1 MYINFWYPIA
11 QSEDVVTYETLQ
23 TQVLGQKL
31 VAFRDSEGAAH
42 VLSDVCIHRGGALGK
57 GWVRDD
63 SVVCPYHGWQ
73 FGGDG
78 KCNKIPT
85 LDVKSIPGR
94 ARVDSY
100 PVEEKYGIVFAF
112 LGDVSE
118 EERPPL
124 REIEEWGVEGWRANK
139 LVVFEINA
147 YYERS
152 IENGLDPS
160 HNEFVHPA
168 QGSPSM
174 QQNFRQ
180 KPLEMMDSD
189 WGSEFLVRFDNKI
202 TEQRLLKDET
212 QAVPTVEAGSGYLGP
227 NQMITWISFSETQRF
242 TQYFFEA
249 PVDDCHTRIF
259 FVNMRNFMLEPEN
272 DGRLVKANLNLAQED
287 IDILETLDPVGT
299 PNSTTEELLV
309 PSDAAVVNYRKHLKQ
324 WRDKGWCI
332 DLETMR
338 EQRHNRAFAIPSP
351 ARHQSKSWVL
361 NPIPLLSPTKKKSKA
376 AVSSIC

>member
-1 MYINFWYPIA
+1 MFINFWYPIA
-11 QSEDVVTYETLQ
+11 SSEDVVTYEPFQ
-23 TQVLGQKL
+23 TRVLGQKL
-31 VAFRDSEGAAH
+31 VAFRDSDGKAR
-42 VLSDVCIHRGGALGK
+42 VLSDVCIHRGSSLGK
-57 GWVRDD
+57 GWVREN

-85 LDVKSIPGR
+85 LDVKKIPGR

-112 LGDVSE
+112 LGDLPA

-124 REIEEWGVEGWRANK
+124 HEIEEFDKEGWRANK
-139 LVVFEINA
+139 LVTFEINA
-147 YYERS
+147 YYQRS

-168 QGSPSM
+168 QGSPGM
-174 QQNFRQ
+174 QQDFRQ
-180 KPLEMMDSD
+180 KPLDMQDSD
-189 WGSEFLVRFDNKI
+189 WGSEFLVTFDNKM
-202 TEQRLLKDET
+202 TEQRALTDEA
-212 QAVPTVEAGSGYLGP
+212 QHVPEVTAGSGYVAP

-249 PVDDCHTRIF
+249 PIDDSHTRIF

-272 DGRLVKANLNLAQED
+272 DGRLVKVNLNIAQED
-287 IDILETLDPVGT
+287 IDILESLDPVGT
-299 PNSTTEELLV
+299 PNSSTEELLV
-309 PSDAAVVNYRKHLKQ
+309 PSDAAVMNYRKHLKE

-332 DLETMR
+332 DWDTIR

-351 ARHQSKSWVL
+351 GRRDSKNWVL
-361 NPIPLLSPTKKKSKA
+361 HSIPLLPAAKAKSKA
-376 AVSSIC
+376 A